1 LPNCASAGQPENER
15 FAGVFGEPQTTFS
28 NPHSERAGMEGASLR
43 SNSFVWNAIK
53 DPSRSGRHPRQWP
66 RPRQRT
72 PWQAENR
79 RSFVAKQPSRSVCGP
94 SRVEPPKSGP
104 LPTPARVAD
113 RLSARDERVL
123 RAAVEGLAC
132 CSQLQAWQQSITLTR
147 RVDGRCLENLV
158 DRAPQRL
165 VELGAGHLVGQIINQ
180 AQRSYS
186 ITGANANGSS

>member
-1 LPNCASAGQPENER
+1 MNDSR
-15 FAGVFGEPQTTFS
+15 WRFGEPQTTFS
-28 NPHSERAGMEGASLR
+28 NPHSERAGMEGASLQ

-79 RSFVAKQPSRSVCGP
+79 RPFVAKQPSRSVCGP
-94 SRVEPPKSGP
+94 SRVEPPESGP

-132 CSQLQAWQQSITLTR
+132 CSQFQAWQQPITLTR

-165 VELGAGHLVGQIINQ
+165 VELGVGHLVGQILNQ
-180 AQRSYS
+180 AQRSYWLR
-186 ITGANANGSS
+186 AADGSS

>member
-1 LPNCASAGQPENER
+1 
-15 FAGVFGEPQTTFS
+15 
-28 NPHSERAGMEGASLR
+28 MEGASLR

-79 RSFVAKQPSRSVCGP
+79 RPFVAKQPSRSVCGP
-94 SRVEPPKSGP
+94 SRVEPPESGP

-147 RVDGRCLENLV
+147 RDRNATLANEPLTSKMCGYCGGLADKQNTRRSGRCLENLV

-186 ITGANANGSS
+186 ITGANANGSRQSV